1 MQTVFNYE
9 KVGQKGRIEQFVLLS
24 TSPRR
29 RELLAFLNPSLSS
42 VEVDERALEEH
53 FMEVFKEDDFL
64 TRAAKVCCE
73 ITKAKSDME
82 LEADTLYISAD
93 TMVISDGKIFNKP
106 VDLQEARQM
115 LYSYFGKSH
124 DVVTAVCLR
133 MQSYLEVFYTVAR
146 IEFAPFYPELEQ
158 VVEDYLTIKQPLDK
172 AGAYGFQE
180 LDPRLIKSVTG
191 DIHTIIGLPVA
202 EVSERIFKT
211 DVPLQ
216 DEDKRLENSHI

>member
-9 KVGQKGRIEQFVLLS
+9 KVGQKGRIEKFVLLS

-29 RELLAFLNPSLSS
+29 RDLLAFLNPSLSS

-106 VDLQEARQM
+106 TDLQEARQM

-133 MQSYLEVFYTVAR
+133 MQGYLEVFYTVAR

-191 DIHTIIGLPVA
+191 DIHTIIGLPVV

-211 DVPLQ
+211 EQ
-216 DEDKRLENSHI
+216 

>member
-9 KVGQKGRIEQFVLLS
+9 KVGQKGRIEKFVLLS

-29 RELLAFLNPSLSS
+29 RDLLAFLNPSLSS
-42 VEVDERALEEH
+42 VEVDERALENH

-64 TRAAKVCCE
+64 IRAAKICCE

-93 TMVISDGKIFNKP
+93 TMAISDGKIFNKP
-106 VDLQEARQM
+106 TDLQEARQM

-133 MQSYLEVFYTVAR
+133 MQGYLEVFYTVVR

-158 VVEDYLTIKQPLDK
+158 VVEDYLIMKQPLDK

-211 DVPLQ
+211 DQ
-216 DEDKRLENSHI
+216 